1 MGGSGME
8 SKTNVVDNKEVVIR
22 PIGNIDFSNSQD
34 LKDELLE
41 LFEQEYNKVVID
53 FSEVESIDSSGLGK
67 LLLFH
72 KKLKEQEGTLVI
84 RNVES
89 DYIKNMFEMIHLN
102 KVIEIED

>member
-1 MGGSGME
+1 ME
-8 SKTNVVDNKEVVIR
+8 SKTDVINSEQVVIS
-22 PIGNIDFSNSQD
+22 PVGNIDFSNSQD
-34 LKDELLE
+34 LKDKLLE
-41 LFEQEYNKVVID
+41 LFKKGYKKVILD

-72 KKLKEQEGTLVI
+72 KKLKEKEGKLII

-102 KVIEIED
+102 KVITIEE

>member
-1 MGGSGME
+1 ME
-8 SKTNVVDNKEVVIR
+8 SKTKVVDKTEVVIK
-22 PIGNIDFSNSQD
+22 PVGNIDFSNSQE

-41 LFEQEYNKVVID
+41 LFEQEYKKVIMD

-72 KKLKEQEGTLVI
+72 KKLKEKEGTLVI

>member
-1 MGGSGME
+1 ME
-8 SKTNVVDNKEVVIR
+8 SKTDIINDNQVVVKPV
-22 PIGNIDFSNSQD
+22 GNIDFSNSQK
-34 LKDELLE
+34 LKDKLLE
-41 LFEQEYNKVVID
+41 LFEQDYKKVVMD

-72 KKLKEQEGTLVI
+72 KKLKEREGNLVI

-102 KVIEIED
+102 KVIDIEA

>member
-1 MGGSGME
+1 ME
-8 SKTNVVDNKEVVIR
+8 RKTELISNSQVVIS
-22 PIGNIDFSNSQD
+22 PAGNIDFSNSQE

-41 LFEQEYNKVVID
+41 LFEQDYKKVILD

-72 KKLKEQEGTLVI
+72 KKLKEKNGTLVI

-89 DYIKNMFEMIHLN
+89 DYIKNMFEMIHLK
-102 KVIEIED
+102 KVIEIEE

>member
-1 MGGSGME
+1 ME
-8 SKTNVVDNKEVVIR
+8 SRTNIVDSDEVVIS
-22 PIGNIDFSNSQD
+22 PVGNIDFSNSQD
-34 LKDELLE
+34 LKDQLLE
-41 LFEQEYNKVVID
+41 LFEQDYQKVVMD

-72 KKLKEQEGTLVI
+72 KKLKEKEGTLVI
-84 RNVES
+84 KNVES

>member
-1 MGGSGME
+1 ME
-8 SKTNVVDNKEVVIR
+8 SRTNIVDSDEVVIS
-22 PIGNIDFSNSQD
+22 PVGNIDFSNSQD
-34 LKDELLE
+34 LKDQLLE
-41 LFEQEYNKVVID
+41 LFEQDYQKVVMD

-72 KKLKEQEGTLVI
+72 KKLKEKEGTLVI

-102 KVIEIED
+102 KVIEIEE